1 MSLIPLWAFA
11 GTIIWVALCTA
22 AAWKV
27 YSSGNNAKI
36 THSKGFLI
44 GSILLLALAPCIL
57 LIIQGTGGTPS
68 ISHISVHLL
77 FSAILAGAA
86 YRNAQAVTEE
96 NKSNQPFRQKSALL
110 VCIGNAVVFGVYFAQ
125 NWNSG
130 LEDAIPGFV
139 GAVVLLVVLMVIGH
153 IALAILHMPAE
164 EVESS
169 PDERERLIETLSNRN
184 GNFMILLGFWTVPFL
199 ALSPLPG
206 VIVLNIWLALLVLSS
221 LIKYGSVALYYQ
233 FGDL

>member
-11 GTIIWVALCTA
+11 GTIIWVALCTVA
-22 AAWKV
+22 VWKV
-27 YSSGNNAKI
+27 YSSGNNAQI
-36 THSKGFLI
+36 THAKGFLI

-68 ISHISVHLL
+68 ISQISVHLL
-77 FSAILAGAA
+77 FSAVLAGAA
-86 YRNAQAVTEE
+86 YRNAQADEE
-96 NKSNQPFRQKSALL
+96 NNSNQPYRQKSALL
-110 VCIGNAVVFGVYFAQ
+110 MCIANAGVFGVYFAQ
-125 NWNSG
+125 NWNSS

-153 IALAILHMPAE
+153 IALAILHLPVD

-169 PDERERLIETLSNRN
+169 PDERERLIETLGNRN
-184 GNFMILLGFWTVPFL
+184 ANFIIALGFWTVPFL

-206 VIVLNIWLALLVLSS
+206 VIVLNSWLAFLVLSS
-221 LIKYGSVALYYQ
+221 LIKYGSVAMYYQ